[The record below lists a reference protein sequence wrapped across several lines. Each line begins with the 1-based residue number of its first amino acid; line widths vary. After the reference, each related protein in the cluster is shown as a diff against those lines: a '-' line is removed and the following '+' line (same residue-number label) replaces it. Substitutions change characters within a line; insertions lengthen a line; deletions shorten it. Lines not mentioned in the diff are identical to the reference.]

1 MSSRDDL
8 NELLNGAIDVATD
21 RLQTTTEFAPFA
33 LAMQADDGEI
43 FHLEPDDDEDEHD
56 SDASHEQVIAALRG
70 GLREAATKGR
80 WRAVAI
86 CADVTIEDDEGEPV
100 TSAIHVMLEHADHD
114 PVACTVPYAIAEDAV
129 ELSELMAEPGESSVF
144 VPAPRLN

>member
-33 LAMQADDGEI
+33 LAMQADDGEV
-43 FHLEPDDDEDEHD
+43 FHLEPDDEEDD
-56 SDASHEQVIAALRG
+56 SEAPDEQVIAALRG
-70 GLREAATKGR
+70 GLREAATAGR

-86 CADVTIEDDEGEPV
+86 CADVTIEDDAGEAV

-129 ELSELMAEPGESSVF
+129 ELSELMAEPGESVVF

>member
-43 FHLEPDDDEDEHD
+43 FHLEPDDEEDE
-56 SDASHEQVIAALRG
+56 AEAPHEQVIAALRG
-70 GLREAATKGR
+70 GLREAATAGR

-86 CADVTIEDDEGEPV
+86 CADVTIEDDAGEAV

-129 ELSELMAEPGESSVF
+129 ELSELMAEPGESVVF